1 MLPIQVEKSSFFLN
15 RDIETLITTVETS
28 VINDLEGG
36 NRQAGMKRLKVGV
49 PDSESKV
56 GSLFITD
63 LDLCNLFRLF
73 DQARVLLFDTNDE

>member
-1 MLPIQVEKSSFFLN
+1 MEKSSFFLN

-63 LDLCNLFRLF
+63 LDLCNLF
-73 DQARVLLFDTNDE
+73 DQARVLLFDTHDE